1 MILFKQP
8 LWAIFI
14 LILPLVSYHRNAFP
28 IAGVCP
34 DAGIL
39 SSNISEN
46 FCFSCLFPIRIAGM
60 STSLSPL
67 PQGVTT
73 QSFCSC
79 DGFEWG
85 VTVGSWHPTRLIE
98 VVTTPGC
105 SPTTGSHLL
114 TAPTLGSVG
123 HGDHDHG
130 DLAFFHVH
138 DFPFPLAPIL
148 DIFGETPCSTGNHAT
163 PPYLSELDPSWNH
176 ELLAAMMHP
185 EAILF
190 AEPQAIEACSADAVA
205 ANLGMPIDSMIW
217 CGGSWG
223 YLYPYT
229 GMVKATS
236 GADPRLTSLMA
247 MRSRA
252 LLHRRGLALNTVG
265 DQALCGGVPDPF
277 LKKSHYRMS
286 MLYPVAETNDNH
298 AMGASTS
305 LWGLGHTI
313 PGPGDAPVYLLWQW
327 EDCCLPLY

>member
-1 MILFKQP
+1 MIPVGGHHGTALIVIVILFLHP
-8 LWAIFI
+8 STGRALE
-14 LILPLVSYHRNAFP
+14 
-28 IAGVCP
+28 GVCP

-39 SSNISEN
+39 SANMVDT
-46 FCFSCLFPIRIAGM
+46 FCFNCLFPIRIAGI
-60 STSLSPL
+60 SSSAAPSPE
-67 PQGVTT
+67 GVAT

-79 DGFEWG
+79 AGFEWG

-105 SPTTGSHLL
+105 SPTMGRRLL
-114 TAPTLGSVG
+114 TADSLGSVG
-123 HGDHDHG
+123 HGDHENG

-138 DFPFPLAPIL
+138 DFPFPLAPLL
-148 DIFGETPCSTGNHAT
+148 DVFGETPCSAGNHAT

-176 ELLAAMMHP
+176 ELLAAIMHP

-190 AEPQAIEACSADAVA
+190 AQPQAIEACSADAAA
-205 ANLGMPIDSMIW
+205 ANMGMPIDSMIW

-229 GMVKATS
+229 GMVKATT
-236 GADPRLTSLMA
+236 GADPRLTSLLA

-286 MLYPVAETNDNH
+286 MLYPRAETMENH
-298 AMGASTS
+298 AMGAATS
-305 LWGLGHTI
+305 LWGLAQTL
-313 PGPGDAPVYLLWQW
+313 PGSGNNPVYLLWQW